1 VTCYYITN
9 LEPISRTGFAAM
21 DKLNDIM
28 TGRRTVVSVLAGFA
42 LAAFMLLV
50 PVELRASGT
59 PEAFIGQLRDSA
71 VKELTDKSVPHEQR
85 KQRFRQLL
93 AEGFDIPAIGSFVTA
108 KYWRRADAAAQ
119 QDFLD
124 VFQDVITLRFL
135 PIFDHFEEGMELEV
149 NRVVNDKDSPRV
161 IDVFSTLVRP
171 VGEPVSIA
179 WRILETDSVYQIVDV
194 RVENLSMAITLRSEY
209 TSLLQRH
216 NGDMAALAKELR
228 RRVAAG
234 DVGDPAI
241 TNAQ

>member
-1 VTCYYITN
+1 MTCNYITN

-28 TGRRTVVSVLAGFA
+28 TGRRAVVSVLAGFV
-42 LAAFMLLV
+42 LAAFMFLV
-50 PVELRASGT
+50 PVESRAAGT

-124 VFQDVITLRFL
+124 VFQDVMTLRFL
-135 PIFDHFEEGMELEV
+135 PIFDHFEEGMELKV

-171 VGEPVSIA
+171 TGEPVSIA
-179 WRILETDSVYQIVDV
+179 WRILETDNVYQIVDV

-216 NGDMAALAKELR
+216 NGNMAALAKELR

-234 DVGDPAI
+234 DVGDPAL

>member
-1 VTCYYITN
+1 MTCYYITN

-50 PVELRASGT
+50 PVESRASGT

-171 VGEPVSIA
+171 AGEPVSIA

>member
-1 VTCYYITN
+1 
-9 LEPISRTGFAAM
+9 M

-135 PIFDHFEEGMELEV
+135 PIFDHFEEGTELEV

>member
-1 VTCYYITN
+1 MTCYYITN

>member
-1 VTCYYITN
+1 MTCYYITN
-9 LEPISRTGFAAM
+9 LKPISRTGFAAM

-135 PIFDHFEEGMELEV
+135 PIFDHFEEGTELEV

>member
-1 VTCYYITN
+1 
-9 LEPISRTGFAAM
+9 M